1 MKVDLKK
8 TKIVATIG
16 PASESKAT
24 LKKLFEVGV
33 DVFRF
38 NFSHGTHEWHKNA
51 MDRVR
56 ELKSTCAIML
66 DTKGP
71 EIRTGEVQG
80 KFSVKV
86 GDKFTM
92 TIKQGVYEKTKKLS
106 VNYPEFIKD
115 VSVGDV
121 IVIDSGVCLAK
132 ALKKSKEDIEF
143 EVIEGHADITTKRH
157 INLMGKHVS
166 LPTITKKDWEDIDF
180 GIKQKVDFFALSFVR
195 NAKDIEEVRKYCE
208 KKKANIQIISKI
220 ENVEAVDNIEEIIQ
234 ASDGIMVA
242 RGDLACEISFAK
254 VPTIQKQIVNL
265 CNLYN
270 KPVIIA
276 TQMVLSMVENIQ
288 PTRAEV
294 SDVGNAIYEG
304 ADAIMTSDETT
315 KSPHPVHVIET
326 MARIARETEEE
337 IYIGCGCECEECCC
351 DTKENKKTKN
361 KKDDSCD
368 CYCNNSIMDIL
379 SLSEGGCCD
388 FDAICVLCNSGNSEY
403 VRNMSA
409 LRVSTPIYAFTSDE
423 TLANQMTLIW
433 NTQPIFDKNI
443 DKKGLSVVE
452 ATMKKQGVKKYL
464 LVADFVE
471 GKNIYPTVQIR
482 HI

>member
-1 MKVDLKK
+1 MIKTNLKR

-24 LKKLFEVGV
+24 LKKLLEAGV
-33 DVFRF
+33 NVFRF

-56 ELKSTCAIML
+56 ELGSTCAIML

-71 EIRTGEVQG
+71 EIRTGEVEG
-80 KFSVKV
+80 KLSVKV

-115 VSVGDV
+115 VSIGDV

-143 EVIEGHADITTKRH
+143 EVIEGHTDITTKRH
-157 INLMGKHVS
+157 INLMGNHVS

-195 NAKDIEEVRKYCE
+195 SAKDIGEVREYCR

-220 ENVEAVDNIEEIIQ
+220 ENVEAVDNIEEIIK
-234 ASDGIMVA
+234 ASDGIMIA

-326 MARIARETEEE
+326 MARIAKETEEE
-337 IYIGCGCECEECCC
+337 IYVSCDCECEECCC
-351 DTKENKKTKN
+351 DDKNNKKKKSN
-361 KKDDSCD
+361 KDDC
-368 CYCNNSIMDIL
+368 CNDSIMDIL
-379 SLSEGGCCD
+379 SLSEGGCYGY
-388 FDAICVLCNSGNSEY
+388 DAICVICNGGDSEY
-403 VRNMSA
+403 VRNISS
-409 LRVSTPIYAFTSDE
+409 LRLSTPIYAFTSDE

-433 NTQPIFDKNI
+433 NVQPILDKNI
-443 DKKGLSVVE
+443 DNKGFSVVE
-452 ATMKKQGVKKYL
+452 TTMKKQGVKKYL
-464 LVADFVE
+464 LVADFVDSNN
-471 GKNIYPTVQIR
+471 KSYPTVQIR
-482 HI
+482 TI